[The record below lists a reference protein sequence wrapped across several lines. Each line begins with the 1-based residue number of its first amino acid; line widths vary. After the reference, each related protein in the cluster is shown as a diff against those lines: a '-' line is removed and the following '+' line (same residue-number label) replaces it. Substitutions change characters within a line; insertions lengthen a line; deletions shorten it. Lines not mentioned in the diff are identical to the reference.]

1 MGKETRFSSAE
12 KSNNF
17 NYFFGYIDDDYKV
30 KTLYIML
37 LKMSVYVKSYD
48 GATKSMYILIEYYEL
63 LEN

>member
-1 MGKETRFSSAE
+1 MGEETRFSSAE
-12 KSNNF
+12 KSNNL

-48 GATKSMYILIEYYEL
+48 GATKWMYILIEYYEL